1 MDGSNQ
7 WGPRGGVNGVL
18 PSLAGIRCD
27 WRPRPPPDA
36 AASSIDIIFSGRR
49 AFDQHGEPAAR
60 PAEAEPGAAIG
71 QRVGTHRLDV
81 DRLPPRLDR
90 AEAGGGPAAVGDDDL
105 LAVLDLVGQFAQMRL
120 GMRQADGQHASLMVT
135 QMTNGVAV
143 SLLNTQLL

>member
-1 MDGSNQ
+1 MGSE
-7 WGPRGGVNGVL
+7 GGVNGVL
-18 PSLAGIRCD
+18 PSLAAIRCN

-36 AASSIDIIFSGRR
+36 AASSIDIISGRR

-60 PAEAEPGAAIG
+60 LAEAEPGAAIG
-71 QRVGTHRLDV
+71 PRVGTHRLDV

-120 GMRQADGQHASLMVT
+120 GMRQA
-135 QMTNGVAV
+135 
-143 SLLNTQLL
+143 